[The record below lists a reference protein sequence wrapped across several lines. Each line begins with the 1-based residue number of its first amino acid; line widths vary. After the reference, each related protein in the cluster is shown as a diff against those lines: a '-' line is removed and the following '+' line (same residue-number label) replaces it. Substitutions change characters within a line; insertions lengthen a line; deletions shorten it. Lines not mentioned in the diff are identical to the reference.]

1 MASNAYRFVTH
12 WRFHATIV
20 EIADIFEDTASLAR
34 WWPSVYLDVK
44 VLEPGTGHG
53 LGKVVDLLTKGYLP
67 YTLRWKFRVVE
78 ENYPHGSRLEA
89 IGDFVGTGIWTF
101 VQDGDYADITY
112 EWTVRA
118 EKTLPNKQR
127 RVPEGLQRRRYYP
140 APIAHRMGK
149 ADSFAYAFQSFLP
162 LSNKHC

>member
-78 ENYPHGSRLEA
+78 ENYPHGSRLGA

-118 EKTLPNKQR
+118 EKPLLRSLSWLLKPIFSANHHWAMAR
-127 RVPEGLQRRRYYP
+127 GAECLAVEIERRRTVP
-140 APIAHRMGK
+140 WP
-149 ADSFAYAFQSFLP
+149 
-162 LSNKHC
+162 